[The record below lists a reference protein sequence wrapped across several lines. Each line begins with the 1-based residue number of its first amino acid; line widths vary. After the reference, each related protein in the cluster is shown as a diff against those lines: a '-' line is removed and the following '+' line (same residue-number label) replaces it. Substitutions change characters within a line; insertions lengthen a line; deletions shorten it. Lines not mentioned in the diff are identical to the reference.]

1 MRKLNKTLKF
11 TVSSGFDDTH
21 KPTEFVRIKIVEKYL
36 VRLKES
42 FK

>member
-21 KPTEFVRIKIVEKYL
+21 KPTEFVRIKDQTEKMA
-36 VRLKES
+36 S
-42 FK
+42 